1 MKIYLDDR
9 RAIPEGWAG
18 ARNSGEFKAL
28 IARATTEKINIEAIA
43 FDHDLGEFDEAGA
56 EITGHTLVKW
66 LGENYPE
73 YIINSE
79 ITSHSDDY
87 DGRKNIEGYVKTC
100 KEHPEEL
107 LTAREREYPFGEI
120 EREQRKNK

>member
-9 RAIPEGWAG
+9 RVIPEGWEG

-28 IARATTEKINIEAIA
+28 IARAETEKINIEAIA
-43 FDHDLGEFDEAGA
+43 FDHDLGEFDETGA

-73 YIINSE
+73 YIINPE

-87 DGRKNIEGYVKTC
+87 DGRKNIEGYVKTSKNTLKNC
-100 KEHPEEL
+100 WRRVKENI
-107 LTAREREYPFGEI
+107 RSV
-120 EREQRKNK
+120 K